1 MPDSILFSKL
11 SPLRWIAILGLG
23 YIALGWVGLRLA
35 IPPGY
40 ASPVFPAAGL
50 ALAMVLVRGYRLL
63 PGVWLGS
70 FVLNLL
76 HSSYGPDAH
85 WTPVTAAALIAFGAT
100 AQAAAGAW
108 LVQRRHGTS
117 WRLLEREQDAFVF
130 MVWGGL
136 LAGLASATISVASLV
151 ALGVIAPL
159 EAGFTWWNWYT
170 GDALGVMIFA
180 PLCLCFLMP
189 DTLWRQRRRRVV
201 APMLLTLGIT
211 GAVFYAASR
220 SEHNAEIR
228 RLKDDGQQLADRLA
242 DHLVRHREVLAS
254 MRNFAVATPEF
265 TFLQFERFT
274 RHALKEN
281 PDISALSFND
291 LVKEAERHA
300 YEKRAGMLTSLPEF
314 RITERTPEGRLVA
327 AGEASQHVVVR
338 FIVPLHRNLPAVGY
352 DIHSEPVRRQAI
364 QRALERRSMAIT
376 APLWLVQ
383 DQRRRIGL
391 LELYPVYP
399 VPAGGM
405 PESDA
410 TPLGFAVGVLKVD
423 QLIDIALKGV
433 VPPGLQVQIRDVHAP
448 ATNSLLYRSDASA
461 LEVAPF
467 DAKDIAWSTAI
478 AVADRTWELAL
489 IPTRVYAEQG
499 RRLFAWAVGVAG
511 LLFTSLLQVLMLGMT
526 GRAAVVQ
533 RKNDELLDS
542 ERRYLQLFNEN
553 PLAAWLVDTST
564 GRFLLVNDRA
574 VAHYGWPRE
583 QWLQMRLSDIVLPD
597 RTGDSSEQQHRRS
610 DGSRIDVRVNS
621 SPSTYGDL
629 EARLDVVEDITLEKQ
644 IQSRL
649 LLADKALASSSDGIV
664 VIDTH
669 GAVVSVNPAF
679 TRITGY
685 ASDEIVG
692 AKASLLNSGRQSTAF
707 YRQMWRRIK
716 REQQWQGELWS
727 RRKDGQEYLERLN
740 VSAVFDDAG
749 NVSHFLGTFT
759 DITAQKQ
766 ARERIDFLAFHD
778 ALTHLPNRVLG
789 QDRLK
794 QAVVAGAR
802 HRRQFAVLYMD
813 LDKFKYVND
822 THGHSVGDA
831 LLQAV
836 SQRLMYLLRTEDLL
850 CRLSGDEFMI
860 VLHEVEDQQHVVS
873 VCEKILSRLA
883 EPFDLEGLRL
893 HTSFSIGVAMY
904 PQDGADAGTLMR
916 NADTA
921 MYEAKLDGRNI
932 YRFFDPQMNA
942 AMLRYVQTRD
952 ALRLALERQ
961 EFELHYQPQIEF
973 STGRVVGAEALV
985 RWNRPERGLVLPA
998 EFIGAAEESGLIV
1011 PLGKWVLREACAQ
1024 AAAWRADG
1032 WADAVVAVNLSGA
1045 QFRQG
1050 QLEETIFAALR
1061 ESGLQPG
1068 GLELELTE
1076 SILLGDVEAV
1086 MNSIRRLKAHGLRLS
1101 IDDFGTGY
1109 SSLSYLKRFRVDKL
1123 KIDQS
1128 FVRDI
1133 LHDEE
1138 DRAIVQA
1145 VVQMA
1150 RSLNLRTIA
1159 EGVEDTERA
1168 RVLGDLGCD
1177 EGQGF
1182 VFTKALPAKEFEL
1195 WLEQRRAIG
1204 S

>member
-1 MPDSILFSKL
+1 MPETVLSSKSL
-11 SPLRWIAILGLG
+11 SLRWIAILSVG

-50 ALAMVLVRGYRLL
+50 ALAMVLARGYRML

-70 FVLNLL
+70 FTLNLL
-76 HSSYGPDAH
+76 HSSHGPEFN
-85 WTPVTAAALIAFGAT
+85 WIPVAAAALIAFGAT
-100 AQAAAGAW
+100 AQAAVGAS
-108 LVQRRHGTS
+108 LVERRQGAQ
-117 WRLLEREQDAFVF
+117 WRQLEREQDAFVF
-130 MVWGGL
+130 MVQGGL
-136 LAGLASATISVASLV
+136 LAGLASASISVASLV
-151 ALGVIAPL
+151 SLGVISPSQ
-159 EAGFTWWNWYT
+159 AGFTWWNWYT

-180 PLCLCFLMP
+180 PLSLCFLMGGA
-189 DTLWRQRRRRVV
+189 LWRQRRRRVV
-201 APMLLTLGIT
+201 APMLLTLAIA

-220 SEHNAEIR
+220 SEYNAEAR
-228 RLKDDGQQLADRLA
+228 RLEDDGQQLADRIS
-242 DHLVRHREVLAS
+242 DHLMRHREVLAS
-254 MRNFAVATPEF
+254 MRNFVVATPEF
-265 TFLQFERFT
+265 SFPQFERFT
-274 RHALKEN
+274 QYALKEN
-281 PDISALSFND
+281 PDLSALSYND
-291 LVKEAERHA
+291 LVEEPDRGA
-300 YEKRAGMLTSLPEF
+300 YEKRAGKLTSLPGF
-314 RITERTPEGRLVA
+314 RITARNAEGRLVR

-338 FIVPLHRNLPAVGY
+338 FIVPLDKNLPAVGY
-352 DIHSEPVRRQAI
+352 DIYSDPVRRQAI
-364 QRALERRSMAIT
+364 QSALERGEISIT
-376 APLWLVQ
+376 EPLWLVQ
-383 DQRRRIGL
+383 DHRRRIGL
-391 LELYPVYP
+391 LELYPVYR
-399 VPAGGM
+399 ANGDT
-405 PESDA
+405 PEPRT

-423 QLIDIALKGV
+423 QLIEIALKGV
-433 VPPGLQVQIRDVHAP
+433 VPAGLHVQIRDVHAP
-448 ATNSLLYRSDASA
+448 ASNSLLYRSDANA
-461 LEVAPF
+461 LVVAPF
-467 DAKDIAWSTAI
+467 GKQDIAWSKTIGA
-478 AVADRTWELAL
+478 ADRTWELAL
-489 IPTRVYAEQG
+489 VPTREYGEQG
-499 RRLFAWAVGVAG
+499 RRWFAWAVGVAG
-511 LLFTSLLQVLMLGMT
+511 LLFASLLQVLMLGMT

-533 RKNDELLDS
+533 RKNDELRDS

-564 GRFLLVNDRA
+564 RRFLLVNDRA

-583 QWLQMRLSDIVLPD
+583 EWLQMRLDDIVLAD
-597 RTGDSSEQQHRRS
+597 RIGDGNEQQHRRS

-621 SPSTYGDL
+621 SPATYGDID
-629 EARLDVVEDITLEKQ
+629 ARLDVVEDVTQEKQ
-644 IQSRL
+644 IQSKL

-664 VIDTH
+664 VIDTR
-669 GAVVSVNPAF
+669 GVVASVNPAF

-685 ASDEIVG
+685 DSDEIVG
-692 AKASLLNSGRQSTAF
+692 AHASLLNSERQSPAF
-707 YRQMWRRIK
+707 YRQMWRSIVRD
-716 REQQWQGELWS
+716 RQWQGELWS
-727 RRKDGQEYLERLN
+727 RRKDGEEFLERLN

-749 NVSHFLGTFT
+749 KVSHYLGTFT

-794 QAVVAGAR
+794 QAVIAGAR
-802 HRRQFAVLYMD
+802 HHRKFAVLYMD

-836 SQRLMYLLRTEDLL
+836 SQRLIHLLRTEDLL

-873 VCEKILSRLA
+873 VCEKILSRLV

-893 HTSFSIGVAMY
+893 HTSFSIGVAMF

-952 ALRLALERQ
+952 ALRLALERK

-973 STGRVVGAEALV
+973 LTGRVVGAEALV
-985 RWNRPERGLVLPA
+985 RWNRPDRGLMLPA
-998 EFIGAAEESGLIV
+998 EFISAAEESGLIV
-1011 PLGKWVLREACAQ
+1011 PLGKWVLQEACAQ
-1024 AAAWRADG
+1024 AATWRAAG
-1032 WADAVVAVNLSGA
+1032 WAEAVVAVNLSGA

-1050 QLEETIFAALR
+1050 HLEETIFAALR
-1061 ESGLQPG
+1061 ESGLEPC

-1076 SILLGDVEAV
+1076 SILLGDVDAV

-1133 LHDEE
+1133 LQDDE

-1159 EGVEDTERA
+1159 EGVEDAERA
-1168 RVLGDLGCD
+1168 RVLEELGCD

-1182 VFTKALPAKEFEL
+1182 VFTKALPAKEFEQ
-1195 WLEQRRAIG
+1195 WLERHRAIT

>member
-1 MPDSILFSKL
+1 MPEILPSSPSL
-11 SPLRWIAILGLG
+11 PLRWFAILGLG
-23 YIALGWVGLRLA
+23 YVALGWVGLQLA
-35 IPPGY
+35 VPPGY

-50 ALAMVLVRGYRLL
+50 ALALVLTKGYRIL

-76 HSSYGPDAH
+76 HSWHHAEFEWIPL
-85 WTPVTAAALIAFGAT
+85 VAAVLVALGAT

-108 LVQRRHGTS
+108 LVQRRQRQR
-117 WRLLEREQDAFVF
+117 WRLLEREQDVFVF
-130 MVWGGL
+130 MVWGGML
-136 LAGLASATISVASLV
+136 SGLVSASISVATLA
-151 ALGVIAPL
+151 ALGLIAPL
-159 EAGFTWWNWYT
+159 QVVFTWWTWYT
-170 GDALGVMIFA
+170 GDVLGVMIFA
-180 PLCLCFLMP
+180 PLILCFLMP
-189 DTLWRQRRRRVV
+189 GTLWQQRRRRVV
-201 APMLLTLGIT
+201 APMLLTLAIT
-211 GAVFYAASR
+211 GAVFYAAAR
-220 SEHNAEIR
+220 AEYNAEAR
-228 RLKDDGQQLADRLA
+228 RLQEDGQQLADRIS
-242 DHLVRHREVLAS
+242 DHLMRHREILSS

-265 TFLQFERFT
+265 SFPQFERFT

-291 LVKEAERHA
+291 LVEEADRSA
-300 YEKRAGMLTSLPEF
+300 YEKRAGSLTSRPDF
-314 RITERTPEGRLVA
+314 QITERNAQGRLVR
-327 AGEASQHVVVR
+327 AGTASRHVAVR
-338 FIVPLHRNLPAVGY
+338 FIVPLDRNLPAVGY

-364 QRALERRSMAIT
+364 ESALRSGSMAIT

-391 LELYPVYP
+391 LELYPVYRP
-399 VPAGGM
+399 SADGS
-405 PESDA
+405 PEQRG

-423 QLIDIALKGV
+423 ELIDIALKGV
-433 VPPGLQVQIRDVHAP
+433 VPPGLRVQLRDMHAP
-448 ATNSLLYRSDASA
+448 AANSLLYRSDASA
-461 LEVAPF
+461 LEAAPF
-467 DAKDIAWSTAI
+467 DPGTVAWSKAI
-478 AVADRTWELAL
+478 SIADRSWELAL
-489 IPTRVYAEQG
+489 VPTDLYGEQG
-499 RRLFAWAVGVAG
+499 RRWFAWAVGVAG
-511 LLFTSLLQVLMLGMT
+511 LLFASLLQVLMLGMT

-533 RKNDELLDS
+533 RKNDELLES

-553 PLAAWLVDTST
+553 PLAAWLVDTAS
-564 GRFLLVNDRA
+564 RHFLLVNDRA

-583 QWLQMRLSDIVLPD
+583 AWLQMRLDDIVLAD
-597 RTGDSSEQQHRRS
+597 RAGNEQQHRRS

-621 SPSTYGDL
+621 SPSTYGDIA
-629 EARLDVVEDITLEKQ
+629 ARLDVVEDITQEKR
-644 IQSRL
+644 IQARL

-664 VIDTH
+664 VIDIR
-669 GAVVSVNPAF
+669 GVVVSVNPAF

-685 ASDEIVG
+685 GSDEIVG
-692 AKASLLNSGRQSTAF
+692 AKASVLNSRRQPPAF

-716 REQQWQGELWS
+716 RERQWQGELWS
-727 RRKDGQEYLERLN
+727 RRKDGGEFLERLS
-740 VSAVFDDAG
+740 VSAVLDDAG
-749 NVSHFLGTFT
+749 RVSHYLGVFT

-766 ARERIDFLAFHD
+766 AREKIDFLAFHD

-794 QAVVAGAR
+794 QAVVSGAR
-802 HRRQFAVLYMD
+802 HHRQFAVLYMD

-822 THGHSVGDA
+822 THGHSTGDA
-831 LLQAV
+831 LLRAV
-836 SQRLMYLLRTEDLL
+836 SQRLMHLLRTEDLL

-860 VLHEVEDQQHVVS
+860 MLQDMEDQQHVVG
-873 VCEKILSRLA
+873 VCEKILGRLD

-904 PQDGADAGTLMR
+904 PQDGADAETLMR

-921 MYEAKLDGRNI
+921 MYEAKLDGRNT
-932 YRFFDPQMNA
+932 YRFFDQQMNA

-961 EFELHYQPQIEF
+961 EFELHYQPQIELG
-973 STGRVVGAEALV
+973 TGRVVGAEALV
-985 RWNRPERGLVLPA
+985 RWHRPGRGLVMPA

-1011 PLGKWVLREACAQ
+1011 ALGKWVLREACLQ
-1024 AAAWRADG
+1024 AAAWRAAG

-1045 QFRQG
+1045 QFRHG
-1050 QLEETIFAALR
+1050 QLEDTIFAALR
-1061 ESGLQPG
+1061 ESGLPPR

-1086 MNSIRRLKAHGLRLS
+1086 MSSVSRLKAHGLRLS

-1109 SSLSYLKRFRVDKL
+1109 SSLSYLKRFSVDKL

-1133 LHDEE
+1133 LQDEE

-1159 EGVEDTERA
+1159 EGVEDDERA
-1168 RVLGDLGCD
+1168 RMLEQLGCD

-1182 VFTKALPAKEFEL
+1182 VFTQPLPARDFER
-1195 WLEQRRAIG
+1195 WLQRHRAIAP
-1204 S
+1204 